1 MWHKHGK
8 IYILYIL
15 TGFIH
20 TRKAILNRSLFFS
33 PRSVCTEDPN
43 TLMGILSHR
52 VVTTEVMIK
61 YQKKGDTDILNVLNL
76 VAGDKYA
83 VKQ

>member
-1 MWHKHGK
+1 
-8 IYILYIL
+8 
-15 TGFIH
+15 
-20 TRKAILNRSLFFS
+20 
-33 PRSVCTEDPN
+33 
-43 TLMGILSHR
+43 MGILLYR
-52 VVTTEVMIK
+52 VLSTEVMIK

>member
-1 MWHKHGK
+1 MTETWKDLHSLH
-8 IYILYIL
+8 
-15 TGFIH
+15 FDRIH
-20 TRKAILNRSLFFS
+20 TYEKSNTKQVTFFS
-33 PRSVCTEDPN
+33 VRSVCTEDPN
-43 TLMGILSHR
+43 TLMGILSYR
-52 VVTTEVMIK
+52 VLSTEVMIK